1 MCASLQQR
9 ERAKKSPEKL
19 AKLLNKTYD
28 MYLDER
34 EREEFFS
41 FFVFVDQQ
49 TNENHES
56 PHSVTRDFSRSGWFS
71 WSSFC
76 LTAGGISPEGKKK
89 GKKKKNRAHKHEK
102 RTRNQFLC
110 TLTTRSFYS
119 HVFVITN
126 ARTCRKR
133 ASHLFVKHTYARTR
147 KRSSRARSR
156 DRRRRRRERKGAKI
170 CFFFYG
176 NMSDSLIGERSSSSL
191 FVSNKQSRARF
202 VPRSLH
208 RFKPQLEA
216 IRLVRTKIASMVC
229 ARKN

>member
-1 MCASLQQR
+1 MNFHIPL
-9 ERAKKSPEKL
+9 PEIF
-19 AKLLNKTYD
+19 
-28 MYLDER
+28 EVR
-34 EREEFFS
+34 V
-41 FFVFVDQQ
+41 VFLVLVL
-49 TNENHES
+49 S
-56 PHSVTRDFSRSGWFS
+56 HSRRDLSRG
-71 WSSFC
+71 
-76 LTAGGISPEGKKK
+76 EKK
-89 GKKKKNRAHKHEK
+89 GKKEEKQSAQTRKKK
-102 RTRNQFLC
+102 RTRKQILLC